1 VSILTLDEAKQQ
13 LNIAAGTTTYDEELT
28 AYVDATVDA
37 VAGYVGPIDATSVTQ
52 VVRQRVGVLTLD
64 RLPVLS
70 LTAVTDAETGTTV
83 DTTGWVVDPASGVV
97 QAYGTYIP
105 ARTLRVTYLSGRDTA
120 AAGVS
125 LAARVIVQ
133 HLWQTQ
139 RGPSARTRSAPEDV
153 SAVPG
158 FAFAVPNRA
167 IQLLERYR
175 SLPGMA

>member
-1 VSILTLDEAKQQ
+1 MSILTLDEAKQQ
-13 LNIAAGTTTYDEELT
+13 LNIDATKTTYDEELA

-37 VAGYVGPIDATSVTQ
+37 VEGYVGTLDATSVTQ

-97 QAYGTYIP
+97 QAYGSFIP

-139 RGPSARTRSAPEDV
+139 RAASGRPRANEETGSL
-153 SAVPG
+153 PG

-167 IQLLERYR
+167 LELLARYR
-175 SLPGMA
+175 ALPGIA